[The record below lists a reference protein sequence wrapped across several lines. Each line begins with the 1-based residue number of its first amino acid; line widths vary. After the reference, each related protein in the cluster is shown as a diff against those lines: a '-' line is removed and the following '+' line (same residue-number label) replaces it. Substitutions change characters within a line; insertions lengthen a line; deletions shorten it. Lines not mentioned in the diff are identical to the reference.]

1 MGKIKFQQSWLNN
14 RQWLKQHKQSIHFAV
29 CTACN
34 VDLDIGAGVCQVI
47 NHENRKKHKESLLKM
62 AGQTTFKVSESRL
75 MLESAKTVKPLST
88 EDEILNAEIIR
99 CLDVI
104 DSNVSFNSVENDN
117 EKYPRMFHDS
127 DIAKGYN

>member
-1 MGKIKFQQSWLNN
+1 
-14 RQWLKQHKQSIHFAV
+14 
-29 CTACN
+29 
-34 VDLDIGAGVCQVI
+34 
-47 NHENRKKHKESLLKM
+47 
-62 AGQTTFKVSESRL
+62 

-88 EDEILNAEIIR
+88 EDQILNAEIIR